1 MSTYVYH
8 VITKNNLYLIYAID
22 SWNNICVFQQYIDN
36 DIQIN

>member
-8 VITKNNLYLIYAID
+8 AITKNVYLIYAID